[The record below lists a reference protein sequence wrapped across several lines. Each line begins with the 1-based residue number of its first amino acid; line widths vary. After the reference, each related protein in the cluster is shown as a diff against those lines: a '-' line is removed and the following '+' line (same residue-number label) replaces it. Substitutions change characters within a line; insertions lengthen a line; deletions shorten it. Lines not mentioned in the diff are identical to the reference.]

1 MGEKLLPLGTIVY
14 LKEGNTKIMV
24 VGRGASFSDEEGQK
38 YSDYIGVIYPN
49 GINPED
55 ALFFN
60 HDDIDKVIFKGYS
73 DEEEERYLQ
82 VFDEWKKGMD
92 QKQKQ
97 DEPQSFGF

>member
-1 MGEKLLPLGTIVY
+1 MIEKLLPLGTIVY

-49 GINPED
+49 GIDPED

-60 HDDIDKVIFKGYS
+60 HADIDEVIFKGYS
-73 DEEEERYLQ
+73 DKEEERYLKI
-82 VFDEWKKGMD
+82 FDEWKKSLD
-92 QKQKQ
+92 KEKN
-97 DEPQSFGF
+97 ETINIKEVE